1 MLDLNLPKLLENV
14 DGILRNCEFN
24 YENSGK

>member
-1 MLDLNLPKLLENV
+1 MLVLNFPKLLENV
-14 DGILRNCEFN
+14 VSILRNCEFN